1 MQTTSNYMKN
11 YLLIILLLCAGAYN
25 GYGQKQPSDYHLQK
39 AIDLMQNNGDE
50 KEVMECLDQQLQ
62 ETPDNADARVVR
74 ATLYLKQK
82 KYGNAL
88 SDMNLAIKYYKKGG
102 IFPKYTIYWGRAR
115 AYYDME
121 DFDKALA
128 DYDTAYKLVLKDKKG
143 TTDIHDILYERA
155 QIYYDLKDY
164 ANADADY
171 RQMLKHDEADQV
183 AMIGLIRNMIARK
196 EYDAALELVN
206 KCEKYDT
213 DYDETYRFRMQIYDK
228 TGEVDKAI
236 DDAIAYHEKSEN
248 PSSELTNPI
257 FKKHLSYA
265 LAKVTSKI
273 NSVSDNGS
281 WKMLRVTIYELGHD
295 YANAIKAYDDLE
307 KEYGTSRNIYYYRA
321 DCYNEIGDTERAV
334 VDMTKFIE
342 LGDGKDYFA
351 IVRRAD
357 YYREGGKYEEAI
369 ADFTKGIELEPVDA
383 YAYYKRGWCYE
394 LTGDDD
400 SAMKDY
406 NAGIDV
412 DKSYPYIF
420 LMRGE
425 LYLKRGE
432 KEKANADFEE
442 IIRQDTVAESG
453 SCRQYA
459 LHLLGRNTEA
469 LEWMEKVI
477 AADSTG
483 NGVYYD
489 KSCLLAR
496 MGQLDES
503 VTALRKAFKNGYRSF
518 AHIEHDDDMDAIR
531 ELPEFKHLIEEYKA
545 KPIRIE
551 ADDEQAEDKIETISE
566 IQMKKMHS
574 GLYEIPCTINEL
586 PLKFFFDTG
595 ASTVTISSVEAN
607 FMLKNGYLKSDDI
620 KGKEYYS
627 VATGE
632 IHEGTTIRLREIK
645 IGDAILRNVDASVVH
660 NQQAPL
666 LLGQTVLER
675 FGTVT
680 IDNINSKL
688 IIKQK

>member
-1 MQTTSNYMKN
+1 M
-11 YLLIILLLCAGAYN
+11 
-25 GYGQKQPSDYHLQK
+25 
-39 AIDLMQNNGDE
+39 
-50 KEVMECLDQQLQ
+50 
-62 ETPDNADARVVR
+62 
-74 ATLYLKQK
+74 
-82 KYGNAL
+82 
-88 SDMNLAIKYYKKGG
+88 
-102 IFPKYTIYWGRAR
+102 YWERAR
-115 AYYDME
+115 TYYDME
-121 DFDKALA
+121 DSDKALA

-531 ELPEFKHLIEEYKA
+531 ELPEFKRLIEEYKA

-551 ADDEQAEDKIETISE
+551 ADDEQAKDKIETISE

>member
-1 MQTTSNYMKN
+1 MKN

-25 GYGQKQPSDYHLQK
+25 GYGQKKQPSDYHLQK
-39 AIDLMQNNGDE
+39 AINLMQNNGDE
-50 KEVMECLDQQLQ
+50 KKVMECLDQQLQ

-128 DYDTAYKLVLKDKKG
+128 NYDTAYKLALKDKKG

-164 ANADADY
+164 ASADADY
-171 RQMLKHDEADQV
+171 WQMLKHDEADQV
-183 AMIGLIRNMIARK
+183 AMIGFIRNMIARK
-196 EYDAALELVN
+196 EYDKALELVN
-206 KCEKYDT
+206 KCEKYDA
-213 DYDETYRFRMQIYDK
+213 DYEETYCYRMQIYDK
-228 TGEVDKAI
+228 MGETDKAI
-236 DDAIAYHEKSEN
+236 DDAVIYFEKSDD
-248 PSSELTNPI
+248 PRHHLLKSI
-257 FKKHLSYA
+257 MGKHLSYA
-265 LAKVTSKI
+265 LAKVQARIQT
-273 NSVSDNGS
+273 NNDYS
-281 WKMLRVTIYELGHD
+281 WKQLRIHIYKWGYD
-295 YANAIKAYDDLE
+295 YANAILCYNQLQQEFGSSA
-307 KEYGTSRNIYYYRA
+307 SIYYNRSE
-321 DCYNEIGDTERAV
+321 CYNEIGDTERAIA
-334 VDMTKFIE
+334 DITKCIE
-342 LGDGKDYFA
+342 LGDGKDYDA
-351 IVRRAD
+351 IIARAD
-357 YYREGGKYEEAI
+357 YYREGGQYKEAI
-369 ADFTKGIELEPVDA
+369 ADFTKGLELEPTNA
-383 YAYYKRGWCYE
+383 YPYYKRGWCYE
-394 LTGDDD
+394 LSGDDD

-420 LMRGE
+420 LARGE

-432 KEKANADFEE
+432 KEKANTDFNEV
-442 IIRQDTVAESG
+442 IRQDTVARSG

-459 LHLLGRNTEA
+459 LHLLGREAEA
-469 LEWMEKVI
+469 LEWMDKII
-477 AADSTG
+477 AADSIESG
-483 NGVYYD
+483 GLYD
-489 KSCLLAR
+489 KACLLAR
-496 MGQLDES
+496 MGRLDES
-503 VTALRKAFKNGYRSF
+503 VAALRKAFENGYRSF

-531 ELPEFKHLIEEYKA
+531 ERPEFKRLIEEYKA

>member
-1 MQTTSNYMKN
+1 M
-11 YLLIILLLCAGAYN
+11 
-25 GYGQKQPSDYHLQK
+25 
-39 AIDLMQNNGDE
+39 
-50 KEVMECLDQQLQ
+50 
-62 ETPDNADARVVR
+62 
-74 ATLYLKQK
+74 
-82 KYGNAL
+82 
-88 SDMNLAIKYYKKGG
+88 
-102 IFPKYTIYWGRAR
+102 FPKYLMYWERAR
-115 AYYDME
+115 TYYDME
-121 DFDKALA
+121 DSDKALA

-531 ELPEFKHLIEEYKA
+531 ELPEFKRLIEEYKA

-551 ADDEQAEDKIETISE
+551 ADDEQAKDKIETISE

>member
-1 MQTTSNYMKN
+1 MLYFNST
-11 YLLIILLLCAGAYN
+11 N
-25 GYGQKQPSDYHLQK
+25 GYY
-39 AIDLMQNNGDE
+39 
-50 KEVMECLDQQLQ
+50 
-62 ETPDNADARVVR
+62 R
-74 ATLYLKQK
+74 QK

-88 SDMNLAIKYYKKGG
+88 SDANLAIKYYKKGG
-102 IFPKYTIYWGRAR
+102 MFSKYIMYWNRGRT
-115 AYYDME
+115 YCDME
-121 DFDKALA
+121 DSAKALA
-128 DYDTAYKLVLKDKKG
+128 DYDTAYKLALKDKKG
-143 TTDIHDILYERA
+143 ATNIQEILYGRA
-155 QIYYDLKDY
+155 QLYYEQKEYDK
-164 ANADADY
+164 ADADY
-171 RQMLKHDEADQV
+171 AQMLKNDETDQS
-183 AMIGLIRNMIARK
+183 AMVGLIRNMIARK
-196 EYDAALELVN
+196 EYDKALELAN
-206 KCEKYDT
+206 KCEKYDA
-213 DYDETYRFRMQIYDK
+213 DYEETYRYRMQIYDK
-228 TGEVDKAI
+228 MGETDKAI
-236 DDAIAYHEKSEN
+236 DDAVIYFEKSDA
-248 PSSELTNPI
+248 PQHYLLKSI
-257 FKKHLSYA
+257 MGKHLSYA
-265 LAKVTSKI
+265 LAKVQAQIQK
-273 NSVSDNGS
+273 NNDHS
-281 WKMLRVTIYELGHD
+281 WKQLRIHIYKWGYD
-295 YANAIKAYDDLE
+295 YANAILCYNQLQQEFGSFDF
-307 KEYGTSRNIYYYRA
+307 IYYSRSQ
-321 DCYNEIGDTERAV
+321 CYNEIGDTEHAIA
-334 VDMTKFIE
+334 DITKCIE
-342 LGDGKDYFA
+342 LGDGKDYYA
-351 IVRRAD
+351 IISRAD
-357 YYREGGKYEEAI
+357 YYREGGQYKEAI
-369 ADFTKGIELEPVDA
+369 ADFTKGIELDPTSA

-394 LTGDDD
+394 LSGDDD

-406 NAGIDV
+406 NTGIDV
-412 DKSYPYIF
+412 DKTYPYIF
-420 LMRGE
+420 LMRGA

-432 KEKANADFEE
+432 KEKSNADFEE
-442 IIRQDTVAESG
+442 VIRQDTVAESG

-459 LHLLGRNTEA
+459 LHFLGRDTEA
-469 LEWMEKVI
+469 LEWMDKII
-477 AADSTG
+477 ASDSMG

-496 MGQLDES
+496 MGRLDES
-503 VTALRKAFKNGYRSF
+503 VAALRKAFEKGYRSF
-518 AHIEHDDDMDAIR
+518 AHIEHDDDIDAIR

-566 IQMKKMHS
+566 IQMKKMYS
-574 GLYEIPCTINEL
+574 GVYEIPCTINEL

>member
-1 MQTTSNYMKN
+1 MKN
-11 YLLIILLLCAGAYN
+11 YLLIILLLCAGAYS
-25 GYGQKQPSDYHLQK
+25 GYGQKKQPSDYHLQK
-39 AIDLMQNNGDE
+39 AIDLIQNNGDK
-50 KEVMECLDQQLQ
+50 KEVMKCLDQQLQ
-62 ETPDNADARVVR
+62 ETPNNADARIAR
-74 ATLYLKQK
+74 ANLYYQQK

-88 SDMNLAIKYYKKGG
+88 SDANLAIKYYKKGRM
-102 IFPKYTIYWGRAR
+102 FPKYLMYWERAR
-115 AYYDME
+115 TYYDME
-121 DFDKALA
+121 DSDKALA

-531 ELPEFKHLIEEYKA
+531 ELPEFKRLIEEYKA

-551 ADDEQAEDKIETISE
+551 ADDEQAKDKIETISE

>member
-1 MQTTSNYMKN
+1 MCRSIQRLWTKETAVR
-11 YLLIILLLCAGAYN
+11 LPPA
-25 GYGQKQPSDYHLQK
+25 K
-39 AIDLMQNNGDE
+39 AIDLIQNGDE
-50 KEVMECLDQQLQ
+50 KEAMKCLDQQLQ
-62 ETPDNADARVVR
+62 ETPDNADARIVR
-74 ATLYLKQK
+74 ADLYYRQK

-88 SDMNLAIKYYKKGG
+88 SDANLAIKYYKKGG
-102 IFPKYTIYWGRAR
+102 MFSKYIMYWNRGRT
-115 AYYDME
+115 YCDME
-121 DFDKALA
+121 DSAKALA
-128 DYDTAYKLVLKDKKG
+128 DYDTAYKLALKDKKG
-143 TTDIHDILYERA
+143 ATNIQEILYGRA
-155 QIYYDLKDY
+155 QLYYEQKEYDK
-164 ANADADY
+164 ADADY
-171 RQMLKHDEADQV
+171 AQMLKNDETDQS
-183 AMIGLIRNMIARK
+183 AMVGLIRNMIARK
-196 EYDAALELVN
+196 EYDKALELAN
-206 KCEKYDT
+206 KCEKYDA
-213 DYDETYRFRMQIYDK
+213 DYEETYRYRMQIYDK
-228 TGEVDKAI
+228 MGETDKAI
-236 DDAIAYHEKSEN
+236 DDAVIYFEKSDA
-248 PSSELTNPI
+248 PQHYLLKSI
-257 FKKHLSYA
+257 MGKHLSYA
-265 LAKVTSKI
+265 LAKVQAQIQK
-273 NSVSDNGS
+273 NNDHS
-281 WKMLRVTIYELGHD
+281 WKQLRIHIYKWGYD
-295 YANAIKAYDDLE
+295 YANAILCYNQLQQEFGSFDF
-307 KEYGTSRNIYYYRA
+307 IYYSRSQ
-321 DCYNEIGDTERAV
+321 CYNEIGDTEHAIA
-334 VDMTKFIE
+334 DITKCIE
-342 LGDGKDYFA
+342 LGDGKDYYA
-351 IVRRAD
+351 IISRAD
-357 YYREGGKYEEAI
+357 YYREGGQYKEAI
-369 ADFTKGIELEPVDA
+369 ADFTKGIELDPTSA

-394 LTGDDD
+394 LSGDDD

-412 DKSYPYIF
+412 DKNYPYIF

-432 KEKANADFEE
+432 KEKANTDFEE
-442 IIRQDTVAESG
+442 VIRQDTVAENG

-459 LHLLGRNTEA
+459 LHFLGRDAEA
-469 LEWMEKVI
+469 LEWMDKII
-477 AADSTG
+477 ASDSMG

-496 MGQLDES
+496 MGRLDES
-503 VTALRKAFKNGYRSF
+503 VAALRKAFEKGYRSF
-518 AHIEHDDDMDAIR
+518 AHIEHDNDIDAIR

-566 IQMKKMHS
+566 IQMKKMYS
-574 GLYEIPCTINEL
+574 GVYEIPCTINEL